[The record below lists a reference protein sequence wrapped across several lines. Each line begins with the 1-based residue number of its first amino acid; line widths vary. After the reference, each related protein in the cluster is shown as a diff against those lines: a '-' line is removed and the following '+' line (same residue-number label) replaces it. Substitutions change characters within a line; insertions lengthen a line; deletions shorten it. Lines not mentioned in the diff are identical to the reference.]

1 MAERTVSTR
10 LKLNVT
16 DFVNGAKQAST
27 SLDDL
32 VKKGDKTGQVASTG
46 LGKIEQSIRLQR
58 GAWDTA
64 STAMLGWGA
73 AATAVVAGVVATY
86 ANFDGAMSSVQAAT
100 LESAEN
106 MAVLREAAIEA
117 GADTQYSATEA
128 AGAIEELAKA
138 GVSTS
143 DILGGA
149 LAGSLDLA
157 AAGGLGVADAAG
169 IASVALTQFNLS
181 GSEVGHVADL
191 LAAGAGKAMGD
202 VTDLGMAHK
211 QSGLVG

>member
-10 LKLNVT
+10 LQLNVR

-27 SLDDL
+27 SLDEL

-58 GAWDTA
+58 GAWDSA

-73 AATAVVAGVVATY
+73 AATAVVAGVVAQY
-86 ANFDGAMSSVQAAT
+86 ANFDEAMSSVQAAT

-143 DILGGA
+143 DILGG
-149 LAGSLDLA
+149 
-157 AAGGLGVADAAG
+157 
-169 IASVALTQFNLS
+169 
-181 GSEVGHVADL
+181 
-191 LAAGAGKAMGD
+191 
-202 VTDLGMAHK
+202 
-211 QSGLVG
+211 